1 MFRVPCH
8 LLPLKWLFVYSRVRM
23 FFIRRFRKKTVG
35 WTGTMYGVL
44 WMPDDKGKIHIF
56 VGDEEV
62 DSLEEENKDD
72 KLL

>member
-1 MFRVPCH
+1 
-8 LLPLKWLFVYSRVRM
+8 M